1 MILME
6 TFGNGVKVI
15 SNLSLVLENI
25 IYTMIFQEDVLIKN
39 TIYYWEELGPL
50 LDLTLVLSSE
60 LLSEDTF
67 IKMLDLDLL
76 KKSLMTTNK
85 KCTLTKY
92 I

>member
-1 MILME
+1 ME